1 MITNLFAWYQR
12 FIAINTTSY
21 AWCVFK
27 EKEFSNL
34 HQVCNCVQTGNI
46 IPQDFLILVIR
57 KKSSWGLGRRWKGR
71 GQWVGGDIIAPPRHP
86 PISTHPPPCVPKSQ
100 SYLVP
105 EFLRTHLFNSALWWT
120 HQIVFSDFYK
130 ILVKS
135 LHNFFLIFFREYLFE
150 YSLQTGCADVIY
162 DCPIFCRKFRDIWRC
177 KVVWV
182 GVDIISVELPL
193 PTFLQSQDPEDQ
205 YHRRHH
211 HHSRH
216 CHHKSHHL
224 EHCHNFVSYILLWQ
238 KIRRPICQIFCT
250 SMLSNNS
257 KFTW

>member
-1 MITNLFAWYQR
+1 MEGSRA
-12 FIAINTTSY
+12 
-21 AWCVFK
+21 
-27 EKEFSNL
+27 
-34 HQVCNCVQTGNI
+34 
-46 IPQDFLILVIR
+46 VI
-57 KKSSWGLGRRWKGR
+57 GRRYHR
-71 GQWVGGDIIAPPRHP
+71 STPPSPHIHTLLLVSP
-86 PISTHPPPCVPKSQ
+86 NPNPILSPNSFVRTFSTQSSGEPIKLYFQIFIRFWSNPCTT
-100 SYLVP
+100 
-105 EFLRTHLFNSALWWT
+105 FFWF
-120 HQIVFSDFYK
+120 FS
-130 ILVKS
+130 
-135 LHNFFLIFFREYLFE
+135 REYLFE

-205 YHRRHH
+205 YHSRHH

-238 KIRRPICQIFCT
+238 KIRRAICQIFCT

>member
-1 MITNLFAWYQR
+1 M
-12 FIAINTTSY
+12 
-21 AWCVFK
+21 
-27 EKEFSNL
+27 
-34 HQVCNCVQTGNI
+34 CNVVQTRNI

-86 PISTHPPPCVPKSQ
+86 PISTHPPPRVPKSQ

-130 ILVKS
+130 ILVPS
-135 LHNFFLIFFREYLFE
+135 LHNFFLDVFSPWILFWYE
-150 YSLQTGCADVIY
+150 HCMWVTVQTGCVVMLVTIA
-162 DCPIFCRKFRDIWRC
+162 PFFCRKFRDIRGC

-193 PTFLQSQDPEDQ
+193 PTFLQFLDQ
-205 YHRRHH
+205 YHHRCHH
-211 HHSRH
+211 HPRHYHHHH
-216 CHHKSHHL
+216 CHHKFRHHKY
-224 EHCHNFVSYILLWQ
+224 CRNFVSYILLRQ
-238 KIRRPICQIFCT
+238 KSDTQFV
-250 SMLSNNS
+250 
-257 KFTW
+257 KYFTPACFHIIQNLLDQNA